1 MKHKAEF
8 IRTLAGIFQQFFH
21 SVFFNVGDKR
31 DTNVHFSH
39 GIRLTVTCVQNE
51 VVFGHL
57 QCLFHDNNKPVA

>member
-8 IRTLAGIFQQFFH
+8 IRTLAGIFEQFFH
-21 SVFFNVGDKR
+21 IVFFNVGDKR

-39 GIRLTVTCVQNE
+39 GIRLTVTCAKRSC
-51 VVFGHL
+51 FSHL

>member
-51 VVFGHL
+51 VVLAIYSVYFTTTTNL
-57 QCLFHDNNKPVA
+57 

>member
-8 IRTLAGIFQQFFH
+8 IRKLAGIFQQFFH

-51 VVFGHL
+51 VVLAIYSVYFTTTTNL
-57 QCLFHDNNKPVA
+57 